1 MLESGDRLEALG
13 ASESRL
19 LLLSDFCC
27 ASLMCENM
35 KKPMRAKT
43 MPTLILGVKV
53 LFSSAQRRN

>member
-19 LLLSDFCC
+19 PDFCC